1 MPNVPR
7 RSLAEAYASW
17 VDLRG
22 GVTIAAIAKASGL
35 SRHAIE
41 NVRDGGPRHTTLR
54 TLERLAFGIVRGSSG
69 TGRYDDVIM
78 ADCYRDL
85 AQTAGYGDPTID
97 PASSLLYL
105 AMYYEF
111 HSPRLAHR
119 WAAIMERF
127 GRMDPDR
134 AWEALEAAESR

>member
-7 RSLAEAYASW
+7 RSLAEAYAAW
-17 VDLRG
+17 VDLRD
-22 GVTIAAIAKASGL
+22 VTIADISRASRL

-41 NVRDGGPRHTTLR
+41 NVRDGGRHQVTLR

-69 TGRYDDVIM
+69 SRRYDEIIM

-85 AQTAGYGDPTID
+85 AQAAGYGDPTID
-97 PASSLLYL
+97 PESSLLYL
-105 AMYYEF
+105 AMYYQF

-119 WAAIMERF
+119 WTAIMERF
-127 GRMDPDR
+127 DAMDPDR